1 MVNILTVAKAEM
13 AKKKEAE
20 KAKQLAEQTTA
31 EQEKRQVAKK
41 EFMKRLDSIA
51 DESTRAET
59 MTTVTEDVFDGGDEW
74 KSLMGDDAA
83 RGSADAMA
91 IDSGDVPL
99 ASLVDQG
106 GDEAEANEAKTLIE
120 EMAPQGEL
128 TKDNLKM
135 LDDKLSKIAG
145 ESKKKVDAK
154 RSADLPD
161 DDEVEEAVKDPKEKR
176 KWALLKKTVD
186 RGALEPNSYLMTK
199 FRESLKKEGDEEH
212 YKGLSRLDAA
222 KFRLQW
228 SEKEQGAMR
237 KEVSKTHMKSW
248 QKVDT
253 TRGKYK
259 MLGQIIVNDGGFND
273 KDAVEG
279 W

>member
-1 MVNILTVAKAEM
+1 
-13 AKKKEAE
+13 
-20 KAKQLAEQTTA
+20 
-31 EQEKRQVAKK
+31 
-41 EFMKRLDSIA
+41 MKRLDSIA
-51 DESTRAET
+51 DESTRAES
-59 MTTVTEDVFDGGDEW
+59 MTTVTEDVFSDGGDEW

-128 TKDNLKM
+128 TKDNLEM

-228 SEKEQGAMR
+228 AEKEQGAMR

-259 MLGQIIVNDGGFND
+259 TLGQIIMNDGGFND